1 VIQLSDGGFAVVG
14 YSKSSDGSAT
24 VNEGQHDNWVLRTD
38 SNGTL
43 LWQKSF
49 GFLGHDHAYNI
60 IATSDGGL
68 FFNGFLDVTAS
79 NGQGQEGKRSPVSK
93 KHGVG
98 EFWCHKL
105 DSEGNLQWRRY
116 FGGTSNDRS
125 YDAIE
130 TQDGNFVVVGSSES
144 QDVDVSNPKGGYDI
158 WVVKIDSNGKLL
170 WERSLGGSQYD
181 IGNAIIETYNG
192 DFLIAGQTFSQ
203 DKDVTNPL
211 GGSDG
216 ILIWL
221 SSVGELIRS
230 KNMGGSGFD
239 TLNDIIQRQDGTL
252 LAVGHSSSS
261 VQSENNIM
269 DNDVTLYYALSNGS
283 ILSTHGLGGEG
294 LDQGEALTIN
304 PSGEVIVVGSTDSAS
319 GQFSETKG
327 GKDLFV
333 AIWN

>member
-1 VIQLSDGGFAVVG
+1 MRFILIILFVLSFLGCSPNGDTDWTFLPPINGNWEVVKTFGGSDEDIAHGVSVTEDGGFVVVGNTQSNDGNFSNKTIVGSDIFLMKFNLSFDLEWTQLFGGSADDRGHDVIQLSDGGFAVVG

-24 VNEGQHDNWVLRTD
+24 VNEGQHDNLVLRTD

-158 WVVKIDSNGKLL
+158 WVVKID
-170 WERSLGGSQYD
+170 
-181 IGNAIIETYNG
+181 
-192 DFLIAGQTFSQ
+192 
-203 DKDVTNPL
+203 
-211 GGSDG
+211 
-216 ILIWL
+216 
-221 SSVGELIRS
+221 
-230 KNMGGSGFD
+230 
-239 TLNDIIQRQDGTL
+239 
-252 LAVGHSSSS
+252 
-261 VQSENNIM
+261 
-269 DNDVTLYYALSNGS
+269 
-283 ILSTHGLGGEG
+283 
-294 LDQGEALTIN
+294 
-304 PSGEVIVVGSTDSAS
+304 
-319 GQFSETKG
+319 
-327 GKDLFV
+327 
-333 AIWN
+333 